1 MNSHT
6 FYPQNGTQNETVT
19 AQCLRSIDPKM
30 NLDCC
35 TTGFCRGW
43 LPPSSYYCDQNNY
56 CIITNGGIAFPIII
70 VLILVCI
77 WASGWYFLAVNEGW
91 IEDDFLKNCSD
102 LFRYCLGLF
111 INQAGQ
117 AANGR
122 PSNVAQ
128 SSGLPNNVATYGQN
142 AVTYN
147 AAYCRDGSPSISGEE
162 SVSGEGS
169 HSGERSPTS
178 AVANSVD
185 TGSIKAGSKE
195 KMPQECS
202 VSLEGSPS
210 GEGASALANSAKT
223 GNIKAGTKEKLPK
236 ECSVSGEGSP
246 LGERS
251 PSVKEFPSG
260 ERSPASALTNSVD
273 TGSIQTGTKEKIPK
287 ECSGFDE
294 GSPASALTN
303 SAETGSIKDETK
315 EKRPRECS
323 VSG

>member
-1 MNSHT
+1 MSISGINSNSHT
-6 FYPQNGTQNETVT
+6 LRALNGTQNETIT
-19 AQCLRSIDPKM
+19 AQCLRSLDPELD
-30 NLDCC
+30 LDCC
-35 TTGFCRGW
+35 TTGVCLKWWGQPTPW
-43 LPPSSYYCDQNNY
+43 LACDKNDHCNL
-56 CIITNGGIAFPIII
+56 TNAGIAYFTILAIIAI
-70 VLILVCI
+70 FVICC
-77 WASGWYFLAVNEGW
+77 LAAGCNH
-91 IEDDFLKNCSD
+91 IKC
-102 LFRYCLGLF
+102 CGLF
-111 INQAGQ
+111 DCCGSFDYLEYCCAFFENQAGQ
-117 AANGR
+117 SAHGR

-128 SSGLPNNVATYGQN
+128 SSGLPTNVAAYGQN

-178 AVANSVD
+178 ALANSVD

-260 ERSPASALTNSVD
+260 ERSPASALTNS
-273 TGSIQTGTKEKIPK
+273 
-287 ECSGFDE
+287 
-294 GSPASALTN
+294 
-303 SAETGSIKDETK
+303 AETGSIKDETK